1 LVRITLIVEGE
12 TEKAFFPHLRKFLK
26 ARLAGRMPNID
37 PNSHDG
43 RIPKDDRLKRIVER
57 KLNASKNPAD
67 AVIALTDV
75 YTGNG
80 DFSDAANAKAQ
91 MKKWVGK
98 EPRFYPHAAQYDFE
112 AWLLPYWER
121 IRSLSGTSRSQIA
134 GRPEQVNHGNPPA
147 HRLKEI
153 FHLGS
158 KPGEY
163 VKPRDADRILRDQDL
178 MIAIQACPELKALV
192 NTILKLCGAPTIA

>member
-1 LVRITLIVEGE
+1 
-12 TEKAFFPHLRKFLK
+12 
-26 ARLAGRMPNID
+26 MPNID

-57 KLNASKNPAD
+57 KLNASKHPAD

-112 AWLLPYWER
+112 AWLLPYWESDTLPFR
-121 IRSLSGTSRSQIA
+121 NEPL
-134 GRPEQVNHGNPPA
+134 
-147 HRLKEI
+147 
-153 FHLGS
+153 
-158 KPGEY
+158 
-163 VKPRDADRILRDQDL
+163 ADRRE
-178 MIAIQACPELKALV
+178 A
-192 NTILKLCGAPTIA
+192 GAGQPR